1 MWRRA
6 VGLALRRL
14 ENGLLVE
21 EVQDGERFG
30 DLIRM
35 MASTDATPFLE
46 KGDGFWD
53 SVAHFE
59 ETGEAEYDS
68 DIDAYDELID
78 GDDCFV

>member
-1 MWRRA
+1 MI
-6 VGLALRRL
+6 RL
-14 ENGLLVE
+14 
-21 EVQDGERFG
+21 
-30 DLIRM
+30 
-35 MASTDATPFLE
+35 MASTDAAPFLE

-59 ETGEAEYDS
+59 ETGEVEYDS

>member
-1 MWRRA
+1 MWRR
-6 VGLALRRL
+6 VVDLALRRL

-59 ETGEAEYDS
+59 ETGEADDS
-68 DIDAYDELID
+68 GIDAYDALID
-78 GDDCFV
+78 GDGCFV